1 MELDE
6 TIEPEYKISMR
17 GNQKTITKTN
27 KLMEA
32 PQRLMQEEDIN
43 KYDELCKKCQER
55 VDGYVYLT
63 CGRGG

>member
-6 TIEPEYKISMR
+6 TIKPEYKISIR
-17 GNQKTITKTN
+17 GNLKTITNTN

-43 KYDELCKKCQER
+43 KYDEL
-55 VDGYVYLT
+55 
-63 CGRGG
+63 